1 MSTASRKIWF
11 NEDVVSF
18 KNNTTNHEYKSGE
31 SVTAEY
37 ADSNTTFTIT
47 LKDSNKHWHTGSKSN
62 FKFEQTDPE
71 NPIDPMWIIGIPS
84 VSLNRNDFTFTS
96 DSLYN
101 LFVYNSSSSTSD
113 KENSFHFNGLL
124 DNNNNVIQD
133 KDIVTNNPNVIA
145 TSEYDQRSRTD
156 LVTITAKNGYKITNL
171 KIYTRID
178 GSARFDDY
186 TKDLDTLGNFTKY
199 FTRQPISINVN
210 DDFYSDANNV
220 WGYYAKVTTV
230 QTTPV
235 EPTEPTINLKVEYNN
250 GVSNVIDTFPKQKA
264 GTITGTVKAGAGYNI
279 TGVTSAYYNSGRPG
293 VNVQLQNFSTTKLS
307 NYQYTYKF
315 DLKDTDINTLTTT
328 GGSIKLGVNTVKEAG
343 TIVIDSSKLINCSV
357 YPSSITQD
365 KETVLTLN
373 ANRGYV
379 LNGTGI
385 YTVDG
390 KTTSFTCNQASS
402 YQITVTA
409 NSSVS
414 ISFTATKVEVKPGSI
429 THTYVLDQDD
439 YNNLGNQIVAGV
451 DASATGFQQ
460 YNYTKFVNYLY
471 QIPFDI
477 GTDVTTSSNT
487 INLGLQYLNLDCR
500 KVTHET
506 IKFDLGTI
514 DLTNVSNSSDMKPI
528 NITLYCPFSDNIV
541 LPSTVLNSKLSLSFV
556 INLKTEQGIL
566 LIKQNGN
573 VIYSGETELFTDLPL
588 YFTAGT
594 QDTLLKQFKAQ
605 YQNTIKQAYVVI
617 NYNKPITGLT
627 SYKTTE
633 HGTLSSYKG
642 FTRVSRGT
650 LKHSISNEIDN
661 VLIGLLR
668 QGVIIK

>member
-1 MSTASRKIWF
+1 MSEASRIIWF
-11 NEDVVSF
+11 NEDAISF
-18 KNNTTNHEYKSGE
+18 VNNATHHEYKSGE

-37 ADSNTTFTIT
+37 NNTNTTFTIT
-47 LKDSNKHWHTGSKSN
+47 LKDSNKHWPTGSKN
-62 FKFEQTDPE
+62 FFKFEQTDPE
-71 NPIDPMWIIGIPS
+71 NPIDPMWIIGIQNLT
-84 VSLNRNDFTFTS
+84 LNRNDFTFTS
-96 DSLYN
+96 DSLYT
-101 LFVYNSSSSTSD
+101 LFEHNATSASSD

-124 DNNNNVIQD
+124 DNNDNVIQD

-145 TSEYDQRSRTD
+145 TSTYNPRSKLDHVVIEAKSGYR
-156 LVTITAKNGYKITNL
+156 ITSL
-171 KIYTRID
+171 KMYTRID

-186 TKDLDTLGNFTKY
+186 TRDLNSLGNFDKY
-199 FTRQPISINVN
+199 FNRQPISTNVT
-210 DDFYSDANNV
+210 DDFYSDASNV

-230 QTTPV
+230 QTTPPQ
-235 EPTEPTINLKVEYNN
+235 PTEPTINLKVEYNN
-250 GVSNVIDTFPKQKA
+250 GVSNVTDTFPNQKA

-279 TGVTSAYYNSGRPG
+279 TGVTSAYYPSGRPG
-293 VNVQLQNFSTTKLS
+293 VNVQLQNFSATKLS
-307 NYQYTYKF
+307 NYKYTYKF
-315 DLKDTDINTLTTT
+315 DLKNSDINTLTTT
-328 GGSIKLGVNTVKEAG
+328 GGSVKLGVNTVKEAG
-343 TIVIDSSKLINCSV
+343 NIVVDSSRLINCSV
-357 YPSSITQD
+357 SPSVITQD

-373 ANRGYV
+373 ANRGYI
-379 LNGTGI
+379 LDGTGT

-390 KTTSFTCNQASS
+390 TTTSFTCNKSSS

-409 NSSVS
+409 SSSVS
-414 ISFTATKVEVKPGSI
+414 ISFTATKTETKPGSI

-439 YNNLGNQIVAGV
+439 YNNLGNQIVSGV

-487 INLGLQYLNLDCR
+487 INLGLQYLYLNCR

-506 IKFDLGTI
+506 IEIGLGTI
-514 DLTNVSNSSDMKPI
+514 DLTDVSNSSDMKPI
-528 NITLYCPFSDNIV
+528 NVTLYCPFSDNIN
-541 LPSTVLNSKLSLSFV
+541 LPATVLNSKLNLSFV
-556 INLKTEQGIL
+556 INLKAEQAIL

-573 VIYSGETELFTDLPL
+573 VIYSGKTELFTDLPL

-594 QDTLLKQFKAQ
+594 QDTLLKQFKTQ

-617 NYNKPITGLT
+617 NYNKPISGLT

-650 LKHSISNEIDN
+650 LKHSVSSEIDN
-661 VLIGLLR
+661 VLINLLR